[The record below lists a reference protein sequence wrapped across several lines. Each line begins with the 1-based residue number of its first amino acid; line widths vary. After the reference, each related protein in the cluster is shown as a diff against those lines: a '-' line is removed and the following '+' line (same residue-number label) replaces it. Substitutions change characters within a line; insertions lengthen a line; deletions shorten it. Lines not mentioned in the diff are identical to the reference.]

1 MSASSSSSSSSSYH
15 HHDTHLMNDDE
26 DKVCMHP
33 STYLPTHLVRD
44 VGLAPDVEP
53 ADDEVRVED
62 RHRCIQA
69 VLGELVAVDEFGSG
83 LGFRDG
89 H

>member
-1 MSASSSSSSSSSYH
+1 M
-15 HHDTHLMNDDE
+15 MNDDDE
-26 DKVCMHP
+26 ICMRP

-44 VGLAPDVEP
+44 VGLTPDVEP

-62 RHRCIQA
+62 RHRCIQT

-83 LGFRDG
+83 LGLRDG
-89 H
+89 Y